1 LRIIYMGTADVSLK
15 PLEEINKYHDVL
27 MVVTNPDRINSRGK
41 KIKQSKIK
49 LFAKENNIKLF
60 QPERVSDE
68 ENVKILKELGAD
80 VIVVCAY
87 GQLLKENV
95 LNLTKYGCINIHASY
110 LPRLRGASPINTAII
125 DGDSYS
131 GVTIMQMDKGL
142 DTGDMLLREKIL
154 IDENMNADNLTDKVS
169 EIGAKLILKTLED
182 IDKIEKIEQNE
193 SEATYAKKISKEDS
207 HINFESSARNV
218 HNLIRGLYS
227 SYTGYAFIDE
237 KKVKLCE
244 SFVKNDV
251 SDVKSGTIIKY
262 NKKEKCIEV
271 SCDDYVIGITRLQ
284 MQGKR
289 EMSATD
295 FINGNKDI
303 IGKIFK

>member
-1 LRIIYMGTADVSLK
+1 MGTADVALK
-15 PLEEINKYHDVL
+15 PLEELNKNHDIA

-49 LFAKENNIKLF
+49 LFAKENDIEVF

-68 ENVKILKELGAD
+68 ENVKILENVNAD

-95 LNLTKYGCINIHASY
+95 LNLARYGCINIHASY
-110 LPRLRGASPINTAII
+110 LPKLRGASPINTAII
-125 DGDSYS
+125 NGDSYS

-142 DTGDMLLREKIL
+142 DTGDMLMRDKIE
-154 IDENMNADNLTDKVS
+154 IDENMNADALTDEVS
-169 EIGAKLILKTLED
+169 EKGSELILKILDD
-182 IDKIEKIEQNE
+182 IDGIKRVKQDEN
-193 SEATYAKKISKEDS
+193 EATYAKKISKEDS
-207 HINFESSARNV
+207 HINFENSAKNV

-227 SYTGYAFIDE
+227 SYTGYAYIDE

-244 SFVKNDV
+244 SFVKSDV
-251 SDVKSGTIIKY
+251 SDKKSGTIIKY

-271 SCDDYVIGITRLQ
+271 ACDDYIIGITRLQ